1 MTSTSALI
9 GQTGQANYMAAKLG
23 IVGLSRG
30 IAIDMQRF
38 QVRSN
43 CIAPFAWSR
52 MTSSVPANTEAEK
65 QRLARFQQM
74 TPAKV
79 APLVVHLASDAAA
92 DISGQIFCVRNNEIF
107 LFSQPRPVRS
117 LHRGDGWTPETLAAQ
132 FDAFRGSLTP
142 LERSQEVFTWDP
154 V

>member
-1 MTSTSALI
+1 
-9 GQTGQANYMAAKLG
+9 MAAKLG

-38 QVRSN
+38 KVRSN

-65 QRLARFQQM
+65 QRVARFQQM

-92 DISGQIFCVRNNEIF
+92 DVSGQILLRAQQRDLPV
-107 LFSQPRPVRS
+107 SDQPRPVRS
-117 LHRGDGWTPETLAAQ
+117 LHRAGRLDGRDT
-132 FDAFRGSLTP
+132 RG
-142 LERSQEVFTWDP
+142 RSSMRSAVR
-154 V
+154 